1 MVEFFTKSKPQIYVY
16 LYVYLER
23 ALIHRSSDSF
33 VVYTVLSHG
42 MQLEVTCSSS
52 QTYCWDLLI
61 DDYSCIPSGTVCCG
75 NGNYCPSG
83 QVCTGSG
90 GSTNTC
96 ESLSSAEKKCN
107 PSWVPSRAYLFEEC
121 A

>member
-1 MVEFFTKSKPQIYVY
+1 
-16 LYVYLER
+16 
-23 ALIHRSSDSF
+23 
-33 VVYTVLSHG
+33 

-83 QVCTGSG
+83 QVCTGTG

-96 ESLSSAEKKCN
+96 ESSTTAEGKCN

-121 A
+121 TTMSSIIKYLYVCIYVSVYVCVYIYQYFISVL